1 MPQLLP
7 ALPTLAQVGTALTT
21 AAPYIAAAGTMYAA
35 NQNIQ
40 LANQQAAI
48 SDYQA
53 ASQAI
58 ALDRRSEDRKR
69 KLRRTIGAQ
78 RALYSASGVSLEGTP
93 TDIFSDTAREFGYED
108 AADRFDTYASMGMKS
123 MEADAFRKSGKQK
136 AFGNLLDFGIS
147 WGMRG

>member
-21 AAPYIAAAGTMYAA
+21 AAPYIAAAGTMYMA

-48 SDYQA
+48 SEYQA
-53 ASQAI
+53 ANEAI
-58 ALDRRSEDRKR
+58 ALDVRSNERKR
-69 KLRRTIGAQ
+69 RLRRAIGAQ
-78 RALYSASGVSLEGTP
+78 RALYSSSGVALEGTP
-93 TDIFSDTAREFGYED
+93 TDIFADTAAEFAYED
-108 AADRFDTYASMGMKS
+108 YADRFDTFGRMGSKS
-123 MEADAFRKSGKQK
+123 MEADAYRKEGKQK